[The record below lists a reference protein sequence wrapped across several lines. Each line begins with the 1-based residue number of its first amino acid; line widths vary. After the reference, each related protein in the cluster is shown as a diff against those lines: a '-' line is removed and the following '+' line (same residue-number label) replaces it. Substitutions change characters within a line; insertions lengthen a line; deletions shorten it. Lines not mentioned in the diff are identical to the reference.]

1 VGKKQ
6 GKTVIF
12 VKDVPGFY
20 VNRCLGPYL
29 VETAALMADG
39 VPLEELD
46 QALKDYGL
54 PVGPI
59 TLADEV
65 RAAHFTAA
73 PGARC

>member
-1 VGKKQ
+1 VGKRQ

-29 VETAALMADG
+29 VETAALIKAG
-39 VPLEELD
+39 APLEQLD
-46 QALKDYGL
+46 KAIKDYGY

-59 TLADEV
+59 TLADQV
-65 RAAHFTAA
+65 SPSDRYT
-73 PGARC
+73 

>member
-1 VGKKQ
+1 M
-6 GKTVIF
+6 IF

-29 VETAALMADG
+29 VETSALIQDG
-39 VPLEELD
+39 VPLETLD
-46 QALKDYGL
+46 KAIKDYGY

-65 RAAHFTAA
+65 GTQAHPAVHL
-73 PGARC
+73 CL